1 MLDIYVLGARDP
13 EMDEMER
20 VLKKRELSYLYAK
33 VNGVRVNPGNA
44 YKADNRNEI
53 PLNTRTVFIECEMQ
67 EIGRNVVIDH
77 HRPNDP
83 GYGKPPE
90 LFLEA
95 SSLGQLLNRLS
106 IERNKEQ
113 EVLAAMDHCYCAAV
127 QDKCPGVS
135 GKEVLH
141 KKMDEIMKSTIATL
155 QRSPIVKIGKVDVF
169 LLEENTGIGYTASY
183 LMAQVAAVSLGIP
196 LLIPSYDEKEGKEK
210 LNLCGSVS
218 EETVTCFMEQW
229 APKNGWG
236 LDIYGNPARG
246 YAGAYRLDPKK
257 QVFCTWC
264 EYDHFPPIHSEK
276 CKRVSERN
284 QAKSRYDHEQREKVW
299 AENDA
304 RDKKQEWGNTPLRDR
319 PFLK

>member
-13 EMDEMER
+13 EMDEIER
-20 VLKKRELSYLYAK
+20 VLKERELSYLYAK

-53 PLNTRTVFIECEMQ
+53 PLNTRKVFVECEML
-67 EIGRNVVIDH
+67 EIGRDVVIDH

-90 LFLEA
+90 LFWEG
-95 SSLGQLLNRLS
+95 SSLGQLLDHLG
-106 IERNKEQ
+106 IERTKEQ
-113 EVLAAMDHCYCAAV
+113 ETLAAMDHCYCAAI
-127 QDKCPGVS
+127 QDKCPGIS

-155 QRSPIVKIGKVDVF
+155 QRSPVVKIGKVDVF

-183 LMAQVAAVSLGIP
+183 LMAKAAAVSLGIP
-196 LLIPSYDEKEGKEK
+196 MLIPSYDEKGGNEK

-218 EETVTCFMEQW
+218 EETVTYFMEHW
-229 APKNGWG
+229 APKNGWE
-236 LDIYGNPARG
+236 LDIYGNPTRG
-246 YAGAYRLDPKK
+246 YACAYRLNPKK

-264 EYDHFPPIHSEK
+264 EYEHFPPIHSDA
-276 CKRVSERN
+276 CKRVAERN
-284 QAKSRYDHEQREKVW
+284 QEQSRREHEQREEVW
-299 AENDA
+299 ARNDA
-304 RDKKQEWGNTPLRDR
+304 IDQKAEWDRTPLCDR
-319 PFLK
+319 KYL